1 MKDRILEAYYDEET
15 GISQVILQ
23 TKWGTFE
30 HAVVVSKE
38 DEDIANKWDGC
49 RFANYLC
56 LIDKY
61 RAKGKAFIERAN
73 GINAAADSLN
83 QSIWSVTDDYVYGE
97 PFTPSEM
104 IAMMRDQAY
113 YAERDGRKYLEIA
126 KKMKEDYPE
135 YIEQVLAERRKI
147 RGKEQ

>member
-1 MKDRILEAYYDEET
+1 MKDKIMFADYNSET
-15 GISQVILQ
+15 GESTVQLL
-23 TKWGTFE
+23 TKWGTFT
-30 HAVVVSKE
+30 HTVRVDDE
-38 DEDIANKWDGC
+38 DKDIANRWDGC
-49 RFANYLC
+49 RFAHYLC

-61 RAKGKAFIERAN
+61 RAKGKAFIERSN
-73 GINAAADSLN
+73 GINTAADALN
-83 QSIWSVTDDYVYGE
+83 QSIWSVTEGYVYGE

-126 KKMKEDYPE
+126 KKMKEDYPK
-135 YIEQVLAERRKI
+135 YIEQVLAERRKF